1 MLDGVWSWSRLPKR
15 RFSMLKTR
23 VLSVLALVAALS
35 LAPFAEAS
43 AADLQKSPGGSLG
56 LVEYLEAG
64 IDSIWES
71 IAAVWTDVGP
81 RMDENG

>member
-1 MLDGVWSWSRLPKR
+1 
-15 RFSMLKTR
+15 MLKTR
-23 VLSVLALVAALS
+23 VVPVLALVAALS

-43 AADLQKSPGGSLG
+43 AADLQQSSGGSLG

-64 IDSIWES
+64 IGSVLES
-71 IAAVWTDVGP
+71 LAAVWADVGP

>member
-1 MLDGVWSWSRLPKR
+1 
-15 RFSMLKTR
+15 MLKTR
-23 VLSVLALVAALS
+23 VFPVLALVAALS

-43 AADLQKSPGGSLG
+43 AADLQESPGGSLG
-56 LVEYLEAG
+56 LVEYLEAE

-71 IAAVWTDVGP
+71 LAAVWADVGP

>member
-1 MLDGVWSWSRLPKR
+1 
-15 RFSMLKTR
+15 MLKTR
-23 VLSVLALVAALS
+23 VFPVLALVAALS

-43 AADLQKSPGGSLG
+43 AADLQESTGGSLG
-56 LVEYLEAG
+56 LVEYLEEG

-71 IAAVWTDVGP
+71 LAAVWADVGP